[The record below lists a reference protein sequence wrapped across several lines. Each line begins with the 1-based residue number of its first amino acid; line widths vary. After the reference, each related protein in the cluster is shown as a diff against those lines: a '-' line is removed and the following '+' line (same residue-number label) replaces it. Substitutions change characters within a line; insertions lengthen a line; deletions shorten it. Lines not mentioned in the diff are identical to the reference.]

1 LREDFSNAPRPPLF
15 GSFWRAGT
23 AHVEFCNF
31 CTPSQM
37 FRTRV
42 LYLWLQMVSVA
53 TGLLAAL
60 AIISAVLFPDFK
72 LSVMLLLLLFPL
84 TLAALAILI
93 LLGLPMLLVL
103 QRLLLAVGARVGRPT
118 TFLLFWRWLNWYSLV
133 PAALPLL
140 TLALPVVRQQ
150 GLLAAALLAVWA
162 LATTLVWHF
171 NAHRLYR
178 EWEAGVPY

>member
-1 LREDFSNAPRPPLF
+1 
-15 GSFWRAGT
+15 
-23 AHVEFCNF
+23 
-31 CTPSQM
+31 M

-42 LYLWLQMVSVA
+42 LYLWLQMVGLA

-60 AIISAVLFPDFK
+60 AIGSAILFPDFK

-84 TLAALAILI
+84 TLAALATLI
-93 LLGLPMLLVL
+93 LLGLPMLLLL

-118 TFLLFWRWLNWYSLV
+118 TFLLFRRWLTRYSLV

-150 GLLAAALLAVWA
+150 ALLAAALLAVWA
-162 LATTLVWHF
+162 LATTLVWYF

>member
-1 LREDFSNAPRPPLF
+1 
-15 GSFWRAGT
+15 
-23 AHVEFCNF
+23 
-31 CTPSQM
+31 M

-42 LYLWLQMVSVA
+42 LYLWLQMVGLA
-53 TGLLAAL
+53 AGLLAAV
-60 AIISAVLFPDFK
+60 AIGSAVLFPDFK

-84 TLAALAILI
+84 TLAALATLI
-93 LLGLPMLLVL
+93 LLGLPMLLLL

-118 TFLLFWRWLNWYSLV
+118 TFPLFRRWLTRYSLV

-150 GLLAAALLAVWA
+150 ALLAAALLAVWA
-162 LATTLVWHF
+162 LATMLVWHF
-171 NAHRLYR
+171 NAYRLYR

>member
-1 LREDFSNAPRPPLF
+1 
-15 GSFWRAGT
+15 
-23 AHVEFCNF
+23 
-31 CTPSQM
+31 M

-42 LYLWLQMVSVA
+42 LYLWLQMVGVA

-60 AIISAVLFPDFK
+60 ALVSAVLFPDFK

-84 TLAALAILI
+84 TLAALATLI
-93 LLGLPMLLVL
+93 LLGLPMLLLL

-118 TFLLFWRWLNWYSLV
+118 TFALFRRWLTRYSLV

-150 GLLAAALLAVWA
+150 ALLAAALLAIWA
-162 LATTLVWHF
+162 LATMLVWHF
-171 NAHRLYR
+171 NARRLYR

>member
-1 LREDFSNAPRPPLF
+1 
-15 GSFWRAGT
+15 
-23 AHVEFCNF
+23 
-31 CTPSQM
+31 M

-42 LYLWLQMVSVA
+42 LYLWLQMVGLA

-60 AIISAVLFPDFK
+60 AIGSAILFPDFK

-84 TLAALAILI
+84 TLAALATLI
-93 LLGLPMLLVL
+93 LLGLPMLLLL

-118 TFLLFWRWLNWYSLV
+118 TFPLFRRWLTWYSFV

-150 GLLAAALLAVWA
+150 ALLAAVLLAVWA
-162 LATTLVWHF
+162 LATLLVWHF

-178 EWEAGVPY
+178 EWEAGLPY

>member
-1 LREDFSNAPRPPLF
+1 
-15 GSFWRAGT
+15 
-23 AHVEFCNF
+23 
-31 CTPSQM
+31 M

-42 LYLWLQMVSVA
+42 LYLWLQMVGLA

-60 AIISAVLFPDFK
+60 AIVSAVLFPDFK

-84 TLAALAILI
+84 TLAALATLI
-93 LLGLPMLLVL
+93 LLGLPMLLLL

-118 TFLLFWRWLNWYSLV
+118 TFSLFRRWLTRYSFV

-140 TLALPVVRQQ
+140 TLVLPIVRQQ
-150 GLLAAALLAVWA
+150 ALLAAALLAIWA

-171 NAHRLYR
+171 NAPRLYR

>member
-1 LREDFSNAPRPPLF
+1 
-15 GSFWRAGT
+15 
-23 AHVEFCNF
+23 
-31 CTPSQM
+31 M

-42 LYLWLQMVSVA
+42 LYLWLQMVGLA

-60 AIISAVLFPDFK
+60 ALVSAISFPDFK

-84 TLAALAILI
+84 TLVAVATLI
-93 LLGLPMLLVL
+93 LLGLPMLLLL

-118 TFLLFWRWLNWYSLV
+118 TFPLFRRWLTWYSLV

-150 GLLAAALLAVWA
+150 TLLAAVLLAVWA
-162 LATTLVWHF
+162 LATMLVWHF
-171 NAHRLYR
+171 NAYRLYR